1 MVTGQRN
8 KYLYFWDTLRCY
20 SNWLKRDLR
29 KFLRQLLTKKISS
42 ASLFL
47 GKRICMMMTN
57 FTTWTTKKLK
67 IFKGS
72 VDCYRNFTI
81 HLGGGLAAIKTD
93 DDHLYYLKLKKWW
106 PMIITTWFSSSTSWC
121 CWELPQSELIKQQR
135 WFLLSW
141 KKKEKS
147 LCLLFVLLLIAYH
160 LRLLWRRDKTSSKQL
175 ITHRVKQKFNKT
187 VNYFDVNNS

>member
-47 GKRICMMMTN
+47 GKKICMMMTN

-81 HLGGGLAAIKTD
+81 HLGGGLAVIKTN

-106 PMIITTWFSSSTSWC
+106 PTIITTWFSTSTSWC

-141 KKKEKS
+141 KKKRKVIMSSFCVVANCIPSEIVMKK
-147 LCLLFVLLLIAYH
+147 
-160 LRLLWRRDKTSSKQL
+160 RQDKQ
-175 ITHRVKQKFNKT
+175 QAA
-187 VNYFDVNNS
+187 NNSSCETKI